1 MDAKY
6 DAQASEKLA
15 DKELEEIK
23 EGKLDIGR
31 NMLNEGFSIETI
43 MKITNLTNEQIN
55 SSIWYMC
62 CFWKNI

>member
-1 MDAKY
+1 MRSKAIQERYERIKN
-6 DAQASEKLA
+6 EGKEEGKL
-15 DKELEEIK
+15 EGIK

-55 SSIWYMC
+55 SL
-62 CFWKNI
+62 